1 MRTLLPTP
9 PATARA
15 AKDDDLGGLTVTR
28 LAQVGAP
35 PPRAPLC
42 RAAWTNPAAPDA
54 TVAAAR
60 GPLRARA
67 AEMSALG
74 GDGGD
79 AGGSLQADVREQLLR

>member
-1 MRTLLPTP
+1 
-9 PATARA
+9 
-15 AKDDDLGGLTVTR
+15 
-28 LAQVGAP
+28 
-35 PPRAPLC
+35 LC